1 MGKYTFEPEDSSKA
15 CKARVSNK
23 RVHFKHCR
31 EIGAAIQGMGLSD
44 AIVYLENVLEKK
56 EAVPFR
62 VFTGGIGRHAQ
73 GKQRNAP
80 GDKCA
85 WPQKAT
91 KAFLDL
97 LRNAEA
103 NAEDQH
109 LDKANLNVKHVSCQ
123 RAPKMR
129 RRTYRAHGRINAYM
143 ALPAH
148 IEIVC
153 TEEGEAVPKAKD
165 TGAAKL
171 SKKTASH

>member
-1 MGKYTFEPEDSSKA
+1 MG
-15 CKARVSNK
+15 ARVSNK

-31 EIGAAIQGMGLSD
+31 EIGHAIQGMGLTG
-44 AIVYLENVLEKK
+44 ALKYLENVLEKK
-56 EAVPFR
+56 EAIPVR
-62 VFTGGIGRHAQ
+62 VFTGGYGRHAQ
-73 GKQRNAP
+73 GKQKNAP
-80 GDKCA
+80 GDKCF

-109 LDKANLNVKHVSCQ
+109 LSKASLVVKHVSCQ
-123 RAPKMR
+123 RAPKQR

-153 TEEGEAVPKAKD
+153 TEESESVPKAS
-165 TGAAKL
+165 TTASTKL
-171 SKKTASH
+171 SSKHAAIKAKIDA

>member
-1 MGKYTFEPEDSSKA
+1 MG
-15 CKARVSNK
+15 
-23 RVHFKHCR
+23 
-31 EIGAAIQGMGLSD
+31 
-44 AIVYLENVLEKK
+44 
-56 EAVPFR
+56 
-62 VFTGGIGRHAQ
+62 VFTGGCGRHAQ
-73 GKQRNAP
+73 GKQKNAP
-80 GDKCA
+80 GDKCR

-109 LDKANLNVKHVSCQ
+109 LNQAGLVVKHVSCQ

-153 TEEGEAVPKAKD
+153 TEEGEAVPRATEAAVAKLTKKQQAIKAKIE
-165 TGAAKL
+165 A
-171 SKKTASH
+171 SKKKA

>member
-1 MGKYTFEPEDSSKA
+1 MG
-15 CKARVSNK
+15 V
-23 RVHFKHCR
+23 
-31 EIGAAIQGMGLSD
+31 
-44 AIVYLENVLEKK
+44 
-56 EAVPFR
+56 
-62 VFTGGIGRHAQ
+62 GRHAQ
-73 GKQRNAP
+73 GKSMKSS
-80 GDKCA
+80 GSKCR

-91 KAFLDL
+91 KVFVDL

-109 LDKANLNVKHVSCQ
+109 LNQAGLVVKHVSCQ

-153 TEEGEAVPKAKD
+153 VEEGEPVPKAKTSGPQKLTKKQQAIKAKID
-165 TGAAKL
+165 AAAK
-171 SKKTASH
+171 KINIG

>member
-1 MGKYTFEPEDSSKA
+1 MG
-15 CKARVSNK
+15 N
-23 RVHFKHCR
+23 
-31 EIGAAIQGMGLSD
+31 GAMA
-44 AIVYLENVLEKK
+44 YLENVLEKK

-62 VFTGGIGRHAQ
+62 VFTGGCGRHGQ
-73 GKQRNAP
+73 GKQKNAP
-80 GDKCA
+80 GDKCR

-109 LDKANLNVKHVSCQ
+109 LTKANLTVKHVSCQ

-153 TEEGEAVPKAKD
+153 LEEGEAVPKAAED
-165 TGAAKL
+165 AAAPKL
-171 SKKTASH
+171 TKKQVAIQAKIAASKKAKAASKA

>member
-1 MGKYTFEPEDSSKA
+1 MG
-15 CKARVSNK
+15 N
-23 RVHFKHCR
+23 
-31 EIGAAIQGMGLSD
+31 GAMA
-44 AIVYLENVLEKK
+44 YLENVLEKK
-56 EAVPFR
+56 EAIPVR
-62 VFTGGIGRHAQ
+62 VFTGGYGRHAQ
-73 GKQRNAP
+73 GKQKNAP
-80 GDKCA
+80 GDKCF

-103 NAEDQH
+103 NAEDQ
-109 LDKANLNVKHVSCQ
+109 NLNQAALIVKHVSCQ

-153 TEEGEAVPKAKD
+153 VEEGDPVPKSKSAVAEKLTKKQLAIKAKID
-165 TGAAKL
+165 AAKR
-171 SKKTASH
+171 